1 MNIYAFFVI
10 GLQIVLDLRAAEAA
24 LFGIKKKML
33 KKQIKKKPTKE
44 PQLCCKE
51 WLHLLKVMI
60 CIQKMTQQYFPQA
73 HLFRPV

>member
-33 KKQIKKKPTKE
+33 KKQIKKN
-44 PQLCCKE
+44 PQKN
-51 WLHLLKVMI
+51 HSFVAKNG
-60 CIQKMTQQYFPQA
+60 CIS
-73 HLFRPV
+73 